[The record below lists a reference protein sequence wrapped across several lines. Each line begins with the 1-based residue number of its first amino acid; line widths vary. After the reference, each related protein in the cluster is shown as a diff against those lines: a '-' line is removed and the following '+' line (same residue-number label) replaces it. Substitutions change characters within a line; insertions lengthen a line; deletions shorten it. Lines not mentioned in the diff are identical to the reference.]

1 MALVKKQHKKTAH
14 HRLPLEMECEIFKF
28 LKLEIQHKFIWGMGR
43 GIYGIFGH
51 KLLIKV
57 WG

>member
-14 HRLPLEMECEIFKF
+14 HRLPLELECEIFKF
-28 LKLEIQHKFIWGMGR
+28 LKLEIQQKFIWGMGR

-57 WG
+57 